1 MQILII
7 CYKILFGLVK
17 LSYSDFFTLSSVTV
31 TRGHRYKLYV
41 KRRVCKSGYPLSGYP
56 DLSVNFMA
64 AKNPDILMIDSIG
77 YYVIKV
83 CSVHFIQFLVLLVFT
98 NFGVLKVH
106 VSLSVPRI
114 ICDFE

>member
-1 MQILII
+1 MKII
-7 CYKILFGLVK
+7 NIRFIA
-17 LSYSDFFTLSSVTV
+17 S
-31 TRGHRYKLYV
+31 
-41 KRRVCKSGYPLSGYP
+41 RVCKSGYPLSGYP
-56 DLSVNFMA
+56 DLSINFMA
-64 AKNPDILMIDSIG
+64 AKNPDILMIDSN